1 MVIKSFSTH
10 VKTTAFQLYNEE
22 SHNGLKK
29 MRVGLNTGFTL
40 IELMIVVAII
50 GVLAAIAYP
59 SYTEYKVRVHRTDAQ
74 AEMLYIAQRMQAYK
88 TTNGSFKN
96 ATVEKLYGG
105 TTIPKQGGALYDVQ
119 FLPKEVEA
127 SSWTLI
133 ATPKSGT
140 MQASNGVIC
149 LNSLNQRYWAKG
161 ATSCVL
167 SNSSVWDG
175 R

>member
-1 MVIKSFSTH
+1 MVKNLSTH
-10 VKTTAFQLYNEE
+10 VKVKALQFYDDKSFNR
-22 SHNGLKK
+22 LKE
-29 MRVGLNTGFTL
+29 MQAGLNLGFTL
-40 IELMIVVAII
+40 IELMIVVAIVGI
-50 GVLAAIAYP
+50 LAAIAYP
-59 SYTEYKVRVHRTDAQ
+59 SYTSYKVRVHRTDAQ
-74 AEMLYIAQRMQAYK
+74 AEMLYIAQRMHAYK
-88 TTNGSFKN
+88 ATNGSFKN

-119 FLPKEVEA
+119 FSPKEVEA

-140 MQASNGVIC
+140 TQAGNGVIC
-149 LNSLNQRYWAKG
+149 LNSLNQRYWEKG